1 MNCSSYNLSYI
12 YLEVFGESATLG
24 CWLNITFLIVFF
36 AGCLMLHGLILL
48 QKCVKRYGSLIV
60 LRICLC
66 SWRLLSLSL
75 SAGFFLEQVADVLCK
90 WMLNQI
96 GKNETESYQNE
107 QIKGFFM
114 AAISIL
120 LALFFKSP
128 PSNLDN
134 AGPVRV
140 SPTAMLRPNDWF
152 LAWAI
157 DISRG
162 VSSSRSVR
170 QS

>member
-12 YLEVFGESATLG
+12 YLEVFGESATLD

-90 WMLNQI
+90 W
-96 GKNETESYQNE
+96 ECS
-107 QIKGFFM
+107 IKLAKTKQKATKMNKSKAFM